1 MVLVRHPSDL
11 VPGPYVP
18 FSQLEG
24 NAVEGCIPGAWAEL
38 NLDHLLFSCSYR
50 STSDLLPT

>member
-11 VPGPYVP
+11 VPGSYVP
-18 FSQLEG
+18 FSQMEG
-24 NAVEGCIPGAWAEL
+24 NAVEGYIPGAWAEL